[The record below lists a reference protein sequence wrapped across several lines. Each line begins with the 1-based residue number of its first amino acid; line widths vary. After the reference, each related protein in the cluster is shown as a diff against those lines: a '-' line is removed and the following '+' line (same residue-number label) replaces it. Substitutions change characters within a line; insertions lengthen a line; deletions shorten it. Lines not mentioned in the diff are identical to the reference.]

1 MSVESLEEKIRHHAP
16 RQAAGY
22 FLMRQR
28 RDGEPVRYPPHGAF
42 RLNPFTP
49 PSGAPFGS
57 YILYFVRYEA
67 DAHAMAPAN
76 AAEDFVRIQLIPP
89 GRAESHLPVHAD
101 HPVSRVQADGADSSS
116 DSDADDAINTADRMA
131 ELEVAIAR
139 TPGMISARA
148 DFERQRMAMELAENN
163 QELLNKGHFSRDAAE
178 ALALNRAYRRE
189 AQITMEAQAQLS
201 RRTAEEVQS
210 HWAVFRLAQ
219 EAQTEGL
226 RLLKEQLQIFAKPAP
241 PPPPIDYMPAVV
253 EGLRGLRDFG
263 VAMVQA
269 RTGVPFSAPAA
280 APQALMGQSTR
291 AKLVAEGNAPVDE
304 KSPKSATPA
313 QTEGA
318 ERAAE
323 GDSDQVE
330 PSTVS
335 AVSGVSAPGVNAVSA
350 VIDSTSTD
358 AKEEASR
365 LLNALGETTEL
376 EMLFA
381 LLSPEQFQTFLK
393 RLRQRAK
400 AGGRPGDAA
409 LTFPR
414 FSGQVGYIVESAV
427 GFLFSKSLGLRKPR
441 VECLRLGL

>member
-1 MSVESLEEKIRHHAP
+1 MAAALEERIRRHAP
-16 RQAAGY
+16 GNAFGY
-22 FLMRQR
+22 YLLTLTPGGVSR
-28 RDGEPVRYPPHGAF
+28 RYPPEGAF
-42 RLNPFTP
+42 RLNPFSP
-49 PSGAPFGS
+49 PSGAPFGTF
-57 YILYFVRYEA
+57 ILYFVRYEYDKQSMTPVNSDE
-67 DAHAMAPAN
+67 DA
-76 AAEDFVRIQLIPP
+76 VRITLSPP
-89 GRAESHLPVHAD
+89 GKSTQTNNLISDNDCAVDMSRNGAEQDMARQYEPAQS
-101 HPVSRVQADGADSSS
+101 
-116 DSDADDAINTADRMA
+116 MA
-131 ELEVAIAR
+131 ELEVAIAS

-241 PPPPIDYMPAVV
+241 PPPPVDYMPAVV

-291 AKLVAEGNAPVDE
+291 AKLVAEGNAPGDE

-323 GDSDQVE
+323 DDSDQVQ

-365 LLNALGETTEL
+365 LLNALGQTTEL
-376 EMLFA
+376 ETLFA
-381 LLSPEQFQTFLK
+381 LLSPEQFQIFLK

-409 LTFPR
+409 
-414 FSGQVGYIVESAV
+414 
-427 GFLFSKSLGLRKPR
+427 
-441 VECLRLGL
+441 